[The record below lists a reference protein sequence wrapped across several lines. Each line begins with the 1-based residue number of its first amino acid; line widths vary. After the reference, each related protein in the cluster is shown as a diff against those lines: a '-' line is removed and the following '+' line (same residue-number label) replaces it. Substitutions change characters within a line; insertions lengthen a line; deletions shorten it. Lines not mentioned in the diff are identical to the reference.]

1 MILPY
6 ELFISLKYLQS
17 KRKQKFISLVTF
29 FSIIGVMV
37 GVMTLIIVL
46 SVMSGFEREV
56 RTRILDINAHIFV
69 LSFKGNI
76 VKYQQ
81 LIDKVKRQPG
91 IIGVAPFVYSQVMV
105 KSDQNV
111 SGAVLRGVEVES
123 ISKVSNLAKIL
134 KAGKIESLN
143 TSELKHGQKL
153 PSLIMGQE
161 LAKNLGVWL
170 GDVVSVISP
179 FGEITPTGQIP
190 KVKKFLVGGI
200 FDSGMYNYDSS
211 LIYISLHQAQQFLGL
226 GAAVTGLEVKIA
238 EIFRA
243 RELAETIQK
252 KLGFPFW
259 TRNWIDMNKSLFS
272 ALRLEKIT
280 MFLILTLIVLVAV
293 LNIGSS
299 LIMMVM
305 EKVKDIAILKTMG
318 ATDKNIMKIFVY
330 QGLIV
335 GILGTLLGIIGGISV
350 CLLLKEYHFIHLPQ
364 DVYSLSCLPVE
375 LRWGD
380 IIAIT
385 LGAITLSFLSTIH
398 PARQA
403 ARLDPVEALRYE

>member
-1 MILPY
+1 MTLPY
-6 ELFISLKYLQS
+6 ELFISLKYLRS
-17 KRKQKFISLVTF
+17 KRKQRFISVITLL
-29 FSIIGVMV
+29 SIIGVMV

-46 SVMSGFEREV
+46 SVMSGFEKEV

-69 LSFKGNI
+69 LSLKGPI
-76 VKYQQ
+76 SEYQE
-81 LIDKVKRQPG
+81 LIDKVKQQPG
-91 IIGVAPFVYSQVMV
+91 IIGIAPFIYSQVMV

-123 ISKVSNLAKIL
+123 ISKVSNLPKIL

-143 TSELKHGQKL
+143 TSELKHGQML
-153 PSLIMGQE
+153 PCLIMGQE
-161 LAKNLGVWL
+161 LAKNLGVWV

-179 FGEITPTGQIP
+179 FGVITPLGQIP
-190 KVKKFLVGGI
+190 KVKQFLVSGI
-200 FDSGMYNYDSS
+200 FASDMYEYDSS
-211 LIYISLHQAQQFLGL
+211 LIYISLPQAQQFLDL
-226 GAAVTGLEVKIA
+226 KEAVTGLEVKID
-238 EIFRA
+238 EIFKA
-243 RELAETIQK
+243 REFARTLQN

-272 ALRLEKIT
+272 ALKLEKTT
-280 MFLILTLIVLVAV
+280 MFLILILIIVVAA

-305 EKVKDIAILKTMG
+305 EKVRDIAILKTMG
-318 ATDKNIMKIFVY
+318 STDKDIMKIFIY
-330 QGLIV
+330 QGLII
-335 GILGTLLGIIGGISV
+335 GFLGTVLGVIGGISI
-350 CLLLKEYHFIHLPQ
+350 CLLLKEYHFIQLPQ
-364 DVYSLSCLPVE
+364 DVYYISTLPVE

-385 LGAITLSFLSTIH
+385 IGAITLSFLATIH

>member
-1 MILPY
+1 MTLPY
-6 ELFISLKYLQS
+6 ELFVSLKYLRS
-17 KRKQKFISLVTF
+17 KRKQRFISVITLL
-29 FSIIGVMV
+29 SIIGVMV

-46 SVMSGFEREV
+46 SVMSGFEKEV

-69 LSFKGNI
+69 LSLKGPI
-76 VKYQQ
+76 SEYQE
-81 LIDKVKRQPG
+81 LIDKVKQQPG
-91 IIGVAPFVYSQVMV
+91 IIGIAPFIYSQVMV

-123 ISKVSNLAKIL
+123 ISKVSNLPKIL

-143 TSELKHGQKL
+143 TSELKHGQML
-153 PSLIMGQE
+153 PCLIMGQE
-161 LAKNLGVWL
+161 LAKNLGVWV

-179 FGEITPTGQIP
+179 FGVITPLGQIP
-190 KVKKFLVGGI
+190 KVKQFLVSGI
-200 FDSGMYNYDSS
+200 FASDMYEYDSS
-211 LIYISLHQAQQFLGL
+211 LIYISLPQAQQFLDL
-226 GAAVTGLEVKIA
+226 KEAVTGLEVKID
-238 EIFRA
+238 EIFKA
-243 RELAETIQK
+243 REFARTLQN

-272 ALRLEKIT
+272 ALKLEKTT
-280 MFLILTLIVLVAV
+280 MFLILILIIVVAA

-305 EKVKDIAILKTMG
+305 EKVRDIAILKTMG
-318 ATDKNIMKIFVY
+318 STDKDIMKIFIY
-330 QGLIV
+330 QGLII
-335 GILGTLLGIIGGISV
+335 GFLGTVLGVIGGISI
-350 CLLLKEYHFIHLPQ
+350 CLLLKEYHFIQLPQ
-364 DVYSLSCLPVE
+364 DVYYISTLPVE

-385 LGAITLSFLSTIH
+385 IGAITLSFLATIH